1 MKEVVKIEILYRQ
14 FPCCIGLGF
23 GTGLKFQCNY
33 RIIYFVRENSN
44 LREFGREREATDR
57 RKRREFI
64 VTLEL
69 DGESFIVTLE
79 VDGEENAKEIDC
91 MEEDKKE
98 VYRIQPI
105 VDDDKI
111 NYC

>member
-1 MKEVVKIEILYRQ
+1 MSGKILIS
-14 FPCCIGLGF
+14 
-23 GTGLKFQCNY
+23 
-33 RIIYFVRENSN
+33 EN
-44 LREFGREREATDR
+44 RREREATDR
-57 RKRREFI
+57 RKRGEIIVTMQLDGEYFI
-64 VTLEL
+64 VTLK
-69 DGESFIVTLE
+69 

>member
-1 MKEVVKIEILYRQ
+1 MSGKILISENLGEKEKQQIE
-14 FPCCIGLGF
+14 
-23 GTGLKFQCNY
+23 
-33 RIIYFVRENSN
+33 
-44 LREFGREREATDR
+44 GREL
-57 RKRREFI
+57 I

-79 VDGEENAKEIDC
+79 VDGEENAKEIDY
-91 MEEDKKE
+91 MEEDEKE
-98 VYRIQPI
+98 VKRIQLSI